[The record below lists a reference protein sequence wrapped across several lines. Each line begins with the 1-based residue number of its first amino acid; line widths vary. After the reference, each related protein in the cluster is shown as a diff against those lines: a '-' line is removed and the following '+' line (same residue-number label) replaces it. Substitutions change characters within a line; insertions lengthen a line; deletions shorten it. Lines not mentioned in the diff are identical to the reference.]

1 MASAQ
6 GVRYH
11 RVEHPMTRG
20 RTTEEPVEGSAV
32 EADASDLARE
42 VARLREER
50 DHLLTHSRNL
60 EAELRRVSR
69 EPARIRD
76 LEERLAMA
84 EEQLRNVSFV
94 HTARWLVLQ
103 PDKAAARVYRK
114 LKDGVGWTIR
124 ERYRRFR
131 LKWRRS
137 RA

>member
-1 MASAQ
+1 MKAAPSEGATA
-6 GVRYH
+6 V
-11 RVEHPMTRG
+11 P
-20 RTTEEPVEGSAV
+20 EEVA
-32 EADASDLARE
+32 ALARQIE
-42 VARLREER
+42 QLREER
-50 DHLLTHSRNL
+50 DHLLAHSRNL

-103 PDKAAARVYRK
+103 PDKAAMRVYRK
-114 LKDGVGWTIR
+114 LRDGMGWKIL

-137 RA
+137 KA